1 MTTTTTSAALVPA
14 GPVFSEPERH
24 ALAGFLAGYSGL
36 TAGDDQQVLVNPA
49 DLRARQASQKGR
61 DGCAQ
66 LLRRVEGQRRVVAPP
81 GLIPEP
87 PGPGRARGLE
97 NLCCRHSEPPGPP
110 GRVPRHG
117 LPVHA

>member
-36 TAGDDQQVLVNPA
+36 NAGNDQQVLVNPA

-66 LLRRVEGQRRVVAPP
+66 LLRRVKGQCRVGAPP
-81 GLIPEP
+81 GLGPEP
-87 PGPGRARGLE
+87 PRPAPARALE
-97 NLCCRHSEPPGPP
+97 DLGF
-110 GRVPRHG
+110 
-117 LPVHA
+117 